1 MKRVTWYYIVILLLV
16 GLITFSCSSDDRE
29 SSGQQQGIPGTL
41 ENPKQDAP
49 KLEITS
55 SAEGATVTMT
65 ELVRGTVS
73 DPKLNVYVLIH
84 PLTTNLWWV
93 QNIPTVGPDGKWQS
107 FCYFGTENLGIGE
120 PYEIIAVATFKKKLY
135 KPGDTLEIV
144 PLDLLRSRIV
154 TVRRAK

>member
-1 MKRVTWYYIVILLLV
+1 MQRITCCYMIVFLV
-16 GLITFSCSSDDRE
+16 FGLITLRCSSEERE
-29 SSGQQQGIPGTL
+29 SSRQQQEIAGTL
-41 ENPKQDAP
+41 KNSEQDAP
-49 KLEITS
+49 KLEIIS
-55 SAEGATVTMT
+55 PNEGATVAMT

-73 DPKLNVYVLIH
+73 TPKLNVYVLIH

-107 FCYFGTENLGIGE
+107 FCYFGAEKLGIGE
-120 PYEIIAVATFKKKLY
+120 PYEIIAVATSKKGVY

-144 PLDLLRSRIV
+144 PSDLLRSRII

>member
-1 MKRVTWYYIVILLLV
+1 MQRVACYYVIILLLV
-16 GLITFSCSSDDRE
+16 GLITFSCSSEDGEFSEQR
-29 SSGQQQGIPGTL
+29 QGITGPL
-41 ENPKQDAP
+41 ENSRQDAD

-55 SAEGATVTMT
+55 PTDGATVTT
-65 ELVRGTVS
+65 RELVGGTVS
-73 DPKLNVYVLIH
+73 DSKLNVYVLIH

-93 QNIPTVGPDGKWQS
+93 QNMPTVGPDGKWQS

-120 PYEIIAVATFKKKLY
+120 PYEIIAVATSKKKLY
-135 KPGDTLEIV
+135 QPGDTLEIV

>member
-1 MKRVTWYYIVILLLV
+1 MKRVNCYYVIILLLV
-16 GLITFSCSSDDRE
+16 GLITFSCSSEDGKFSEQR
-29 SSGQQQGIPGTL
+29 QGITGPL
-41 ENPKQDAP
+41 ENSRQDAD

-55 SAEGATVTMT
+55 PTDGATVTT
-65 ELVRGTVS
+65 RELVGGTVS
-73 DPKLNVYVLIH
+73 DSKLNVYVLIH

-93 QNIPTVGPDGKWQS
+93 QNMPTVGPDGKWQS

-120 PYEIIAVATFKKKLY
+120 PYEIIAVATSKKKLY
-135 KPGDTLEIV
+135 QPGDTLEIV

>member
-1 MKRVTWYYIVILLLV
+1 M
-16 GLITFSCSSDDRE
+16 
-29 SSGQQQGIPGTL
+29 
-41 ENPKQDAP
+41 ENSRQDAY

-55 SAEGATVTMT
+55 PSDGATVTMT

-93 QNIPTVGPDGKWQS
+93 QNIPTVGPGGKWQS

-120 PYEIIAVATFKKKLY
+120 PYEIIAVATSKKKLY

-154 TVRRAK
+154 TVRRAE